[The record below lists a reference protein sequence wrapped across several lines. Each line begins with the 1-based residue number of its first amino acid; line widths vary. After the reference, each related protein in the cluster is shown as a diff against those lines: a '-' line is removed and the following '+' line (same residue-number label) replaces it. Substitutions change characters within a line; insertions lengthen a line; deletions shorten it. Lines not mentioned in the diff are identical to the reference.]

1 MDRITRYGHLKTRSR
16 AMAGYINGLREPKKR
31 PDIEKLHSSLVSC
44 ADYLVFHDYY
54 TVEDIR
60 LVKAHTCKK
69 HLLCPFCAR
78 RRAAKMVD
86 KNLPKIETAMASQKA
101 LKPVMITFTVKNGSN
116 LLERFLH
123 IRGAV
128 KTLMQGRRNAL
139 KGQKWTEFAKV
150 AGGIASYEITNHDE
164 NGWHPHVHMICLLT
178 DWIDQK
184 ALSQEWEEITG
195 DSFIV
200 DIRRIKPKDG
210 GKGGVDIASGLLE
223 VCKYSLKF
231 QDLTLPDTWHAY
243 QTLRTRRLVQGFGCL
258 HGIEV
263 PDKLLDDPLEELPY
277 LELHYRYETGKQAY
291 DLTEVRN
298 HAIPNE

>member
-16 AMAGYINGLREPKKR
+16 EMAAYIHGIREPKKR
-31 PDIEKLHSSLVSC
+31 PDIERLHSALVSC

-78 RRAAKMVD
+78 RRASKMVD
-86 KNLPKIETAMASQKA
+86 KNLPKIETAMASEKA
-101 LKPVMITFTVKNGSN
+101 LKPVMITLTVKNGFD
-116 LLERFLH
+116 LRERFTH

-128 KTLMQGRRNAL
+128 KRLMEQRRNAH
-139 KGQKWTEFAKV
+139 KGQKHTEFAKV
-150 AGGIASYEITNHDE
+150 AGGIASYEITNNDDQ
-164 NGWHPHVHMICLLT
+164 GWHPHVHMICLLT

-184 ALSQEWEEITG
+184 ALSREWEELTG

-243 QTLRTRRLVQGFGCL
+243 NVLRGRRLVQGFGCL

-263 PDKLLDDPLEELPY
+263 PDNLLDDPLEALPY
-277 LELHYRYETGKQAY
+277 LELSYQYKTKAQGY
-291 DLTEVRN
+291 DLVKTIKVE
-298 HAIPNE
+298 I

>member
-1 MDRITRYGHLKTRSR
+1 MDIIPRYGHLKTRSR
-16 AMAGYINGLREPKKR
+16 AMAGYVNTQREPKKR
-31 PDIEKLHSSLVSC
+31 PDIERLYSSLVSC

-54 TVEDIR
+54 TVEELR
-60 LVKAHTCKK
+60 LVTAHTCKK

-78 RRAAKMVD
+78 RRASKMVQ
-86 KNLPKIETAMASQKA
+86 KNLPKIETAMASQKG
-101 LKPVMITFTVKNGSN
+101 LKPVMITFTVKNGFD
-116 LLERFLH
+116 LRERFLH
-123 IRGAV
+123 VRGAV
-128 KTLMQGRRNAL
+128 KALMQRRRNAQ
-139 KGQKWTEFAKV
+139 KGQLHTEFAKV
-150 AGGIASYEITNHDE
+150 AGGIASYEITNHEE

-184 ALSQEWEEITG
+184 ALSREWEEITG

-200 DIRRIKPKDG
+200 DIRRIHPKDG

-243 QTLRTRRLVQGFGCL
+243 NVLRTRRLVQGFGCL

-263 PDKLLDDPLEELPY
+263 PENLLDEPLEALPY
-277 LELHYRYETGKQAY
+277 IRLAYQYKTKAQNY
-291 DLTEVRN
+291 DLVNAIKVEV
-298 HAIPNE
+298 

>member
-16 AMAGYINGLREPKKR
+16 AMAGYINGQREPKKR
-31 PDIEKLHSSLVSC
+31 PDIERLHSALVTC

-54 TVEDIR
+54 TIEDLR

-78 RRAAKMVD
+78 RRASKMVE
-86 KNLPKIETAMASQKA
+86 KNLPKIETAMASEKA
-101 LKPVMITFTVKNGSN
+101 LKPVMLTFTVKNGFN
-116 LLERFLH
+116 LEERFRH

-128 KTLMQGRRNAL
+128 KRLMQRRRDVR
-139 KGQKWTEFAKV
+139 KGQRWTEFAKV
-150 AGGIASYEITNHDE
+150 AGGIASYEITNHDD

-184 ALSQEWEEITG
+184 ALSQEWQEITG

-223 VCKYSLKF
+223 VCKYALKF
-231 QDLTLPDTWHAY
+231 QDLTLEDTWHAY
-243 QTLRTRRLVQGFGCL
+243 NVLRTRRLVQGFGCL

-263 PDKLLDDPLEELPY
+263 PDALLDDPLEGLPY
-277 LELHYRYETGKQAY
+277 LELSYQYKTRSQAY
-291 DLTEVRN
+291 DLVQSTKVEV
-298 HAIPNE
+298 

>member
-1 MDRITRYGHLKTRSR
+1 MDRITRYGHLKSRSR

-31 PDIEKLHSSLVSC
+31 PDIERLHSSLISC

-54 TVEDIR
+54 TVEEIR

-78 RRAAKMVD
+78 RRASKMVQ

-101 LKPVMITFTVKNGSN
+101 LKPVMITFTVKNGLN
-116 LLERFLH
+116 LGERFRH

-128 KTLMQGRRNAL
+128 KRLMQKRRDTYSG
-139 KGQKWTEFAKV
+139 KSYTEFSKV
-150 AGGIASYEITNHDE
+150 SGGIASYEITNHDE

-184 ALSQEWEEITG
+184 ALAQEWHDLTG

-200 DIRRIKPKDG
+200 DIRRIKPRDG
-210 GKGGVDIASGLLE
+210 GAGGVDIASGLLE
-223 VCKYSLKF
+223 VCKYALKF

-243 QTLRTRRLVQGFGCL
+243 ETLRTRRLVQGFGCL
-258 HGIEV
+258 QGIEV
-263 PDKLLDDPLEELPY
+263 PEQLLDDPLESLPY
-277 LELHYRYETGKQAY
+277 LELSYQYRTRIEGY
-291 DLTEVRN
+291 DLVQTKKVE
-298 HAIPNE
+298 I